1 MDYFI
6 IEEKKLIICWSPK
19 CGSTTIKHLILKY
32 YGIQIDLN
40 ETYHKKLKELSV
52 NKKIALTDID
62 NYNEYKIILVIRNPY
77 HRLVSGFYGKYV
89 REGSPYKNPPNCKC
103 FLDFIHILSHTPDL
117 IDKHHFQPQC
127 SGDTFKMIFKMKDNI
142 NMIEMNQIEIIA
154 NELDLKYDI
163 DDIKNMKKNIKIY
176 RNQDIKTA
184 YLLNYQE
191 LRDYVITDYSLFY
204 NKEIIS
210 IVNKIY
216 SIDFNF
222 FISNNYNFR
231 L

>member
-32 YGIQIDLN
+32 YGIQKDLN
-40 ETYHKKLKELSV
+40 ETYHNKLNELLV
-52 NKKIALTDID
+52 NIKIALTDID
-62 NYNEYKIILVIRNPY
+62 NYNEYKIIFVIRNPY

-89 REGSPYKNPPNCKC
+89 RENSPYKNPPNCKC
-103 FLDFIHILSHTPDL
+103 FLDFVNILYHTPDL
-117 IDKHHFQPQC
+117 IDEHHFKPQC
-127 SGDTFKMIFKMKDNI
+127 SGETVKMIVEMKDNI
-142 NMIEMNQIEIIA
+142 NMIETNQIEIIA
-154 NELDLKYDI
+154 NELDLNYDI

-176 RNQDIKTA
+176 RNQDIKQA

-222 FISNNYNFR
+222 FISHNYNFMV
-231 L
+231 